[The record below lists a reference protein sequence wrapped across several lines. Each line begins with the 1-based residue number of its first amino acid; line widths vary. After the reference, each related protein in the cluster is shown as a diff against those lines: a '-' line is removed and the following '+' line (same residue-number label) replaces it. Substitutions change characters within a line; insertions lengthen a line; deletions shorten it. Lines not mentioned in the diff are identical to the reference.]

1 METATPPERPGGRAS
16 AERKFFLG
24 FSGWSDV
31 KKAGEV
37 VENLGRAVLD
47 KRVPPQDGARER
59 ITPRMEKRVE
69 YATTLMM
76 RKILVDLDESLQ

>member
-1 METATPPERPGGRAS
+1 LGNHPRRRLAFFPFRIEEETRCGVETGGPPPERPGGRAS

-47 KRVPPQDGARER
+47 MGRVPPSGGQC
-59 ITPRMEKRVE
+59 
-69 YATTLMM
+69 
-76 RKILVDLDESLQ
+76 

>member
-1 METATPPERPGGRAS
+1 
-16 AERKFFLG
+16 
-24 FSGWSDV
+24 
-31 KKAGEV
+31 
-37 VENLGRAVLD
+37 VLD